1 MRRNSRAAPLAVA
14 FATMGVLHMLLDS
27 IVGDI
32 WWFAPFVDQAYAL
45 FNVPARYQP
54 WWLNFL
60 LHWSFAL
67 ELALWV
73 WAFVLY
79 RARRKPAAAE
89 PSLS

>member
-1 MRRNSRAAPLAVA
+1 
-14 FATMGVLHMLLDS
+14 MGVLHMLLDS